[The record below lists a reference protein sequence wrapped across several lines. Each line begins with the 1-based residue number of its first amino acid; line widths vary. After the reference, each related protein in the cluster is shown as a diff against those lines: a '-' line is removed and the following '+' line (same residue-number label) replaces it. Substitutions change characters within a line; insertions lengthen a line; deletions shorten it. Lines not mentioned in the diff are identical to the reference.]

1 MNHML
6 ELKIQGM
13 SCQGCVTRVKK
24 TLEGIQG
31 VHVDTVEVGSAKV
44 RLDPEITP
52 AQVLEALDDAGY
64 DAAAS
69 TA

>member
-1 MNHML
+1 ML

-24 TLEGIQG
+24 ALEGIQG
-31 VHVDTVEVGSAKV
+31 VRVDAVEVGRATV
-44 RLDPEITP
+44 HLDAQVTP

-69 TA
+69 DA